1 MKSRLI
7 LASASPRRK
16 TLLQQAGFDFDIIV
30 PQIKEI
36 IQAQWSPEKCVQELA
51 YQKAQDVIAQLRQPE
66 NSHLNRIILAA
77 DTIVAIADEILGK
90 PRDVAD
96 AYQMLWRL
104 SRTRHRVL
112 TGICLWPLSW
122 QRGITALATTYIEM
136 RPMSVQEIQDYIASG
151 EAMGKAGAY
160 AIQESADRFI
170 RHIDGDFDNV
180 VGLPI
185 KLVRQVLEQLYFFPA
200 PKIENENMQQ

>member
-1 MKSRLI
+1 MEPRLI

-16 TLLQQAGFDFDIIV
+16 TLLRQAGFDF
-30 PQIKEI
+30 EI
-36 IQAQWSPEKCVQELA
+36 IEPQVSETIQAKWSPEKCVQELA
-51 YQKAQDVIAQLRQPE
+51 CQKAQDVVARIMQQSA
-66 NSHLNRIILAA
+66 NSRPIEIVLAA
-77 DTIVAIADEILGK
+77 DTVVAIANEILGK
-90 PRDVAD
+90 PRDFTD

-122 QRGITALATTYIEM
+122 KHGMTSLATTYVEM
-136 RPMSVQEIQDYIASG
+136 RPMSAQEIQAYVESG

-160 AIQESADRFI
+160 AIQETADRFV

-185 KLVRQVLEQLYFFPA
+185 RLVRQMLDQWQRQEM
-200 PKIENENMQQ
+200 ENESTHR